1 MSRQMLT
8 AEETDEIR
16 KVFTSLDADG
26 DGTLSKDEIKDGFIK
41 HYNM

>member
-1 MSRQMLT
+1 MLT
-8 AEETDEIR
+8 PDETEEIR
-16 KVFTSLDADG
+16 KVFMSLDTNG